1 MRCVSV
7 QGSEFSAGT
16 QRAGR
21 ESAAKAFD
29 FETCLYDV
37 DFRRVALGSSDHLDG
52 AGFFRGTTFAT
63 DLEFEGLGCYR
74 LRFSSLQPAREE
86 GRGKVV
92 GLAAS
97 PVHL

>member
-7 QGSEFSAGT
+7 WGSEFSAGT
-16 QRAGR
+16 QRAGI

-29 FETCLYDV
+29 FETFLHDV

-52 AGFFRGTTFAT
+52 AGFFRGTTFAP
-63 DLEFEGLGCYR
+63 DLEFEDLGCAR
-74 LRFSSLQPAREE
+74 LQFSRLEPAREE
-86 GRGKVV
+86 GRGNVV

-97 PVHL
+97 PVHP

>member
-7 QGSEFSAGT
+7 WGFEFPAGT

-52 AGFFRGTTFAT
+52 AGFFRGTTVAP
-63 DLEFEGLGCYR
+63 DLEFEDLVCAR
-74 LRFSSLQPAREE
+74 LQFSRLQSVREE

-92 GLAAS
+92 GLVAS
-97 PVHL
+97 PVHP